1 MPTLQVKLKDLTIGY
16 RSGKSE
22 KIIAQHLNAE
32 LVPGELTCLLGPN
45 GAGKSTLLHTLC
57 NFQLPLNGEILVNDR
72 PLATYSIQEMAR
84 LVSVVLTHVDQNFE
98 LTAYE
103 VVAMGRTPYT
113 GLLGILSAEDKKIV
127 EECIEQTGI
136 GTLRDRKINTLSDG
150 ERQKVMVAKALA
162 QQTPI
167 LYLDEPTAFLDY
179 PTKVQLIRMLKQ
191 LAHQLG
197 KVIFL
202 STHDIDQA
210 LQVSDKIWLLDRD
223 KGLTTGTTD
232 ELCKSNAIG
241 LYFDRDG
248 LRFNAN
254 KRVFEI
260 E

>member
-45 GAGKSTLLHTLC
+45 GAGKSTLLRTLC
-57 NFQLPLNGEILVNDR
+57 NFQPPLKGEILVNDR

-127 EECIEQTGI
+127 EECIERTGI

-197 KVIFL
+197 KVILL

-210 LQVSDKIWLLDRD
+210 LQVSNKIWLLDRD

-254 KRVFEI
+254 KRTFEI